1 MTLYSKSNG
10 VWVENQLR
18 WHAELETFPGNVW
31 FSMKHNQNIALC
43 SISEHKRFISSC
55 FEQQYLLNW
64 AGKIT
69 GWMAAVLHSPHVC
82 IHFCNTVK
90 KTLVHLIIN
99 PSLLF
104 YRIIGKFSFILT
116 CMLIVLIILVLW
128 WWASFKTFQFML
140 SEAKWLSKSNKVT
153 KKKETQAYGLIRK
166 KNDLAWCILGDWLL
180 LLIFLWYSCKLN

>member
-64 AGKIT
+64 ADYIT
-69 GWMAAVLHSPHVC
+69 GWMAAILHSPNVC
-82 IHFCNTVK
+82 VHFV
-90 KTLVHLIIN
+90 TLLRKCWFTYN
-99 PSLLF
+99 QSLSSILQNHSKIQF
-104 YRIIGKFSFILT
+104 HTNLYDDCFNNLSF
-116 CMLIVLIILVLW
+116 MV
-128 WWASFKTFQFML
+128 M
-140 SEAKWLSKSNKVT
+140 
-153 KKKETQAYGLIRK
+153 
-166 KNDLAWCILGDWLL
+166 D
-180 LLIFLWYSCKLN
+180 FL